1 MHIESPSPRTGPS
14 PTVARVV
21 RVHRTAIAAVAA
33 LACAALVSA
42 CGSSV
47 ASRTNLDTA
56 RVAASIEHSI
66 LSQRHIQAKVSCPSV
81 EPQQQGKTF
90 ECTAT
95 TRSTQ
100 RPFAVRTTP
109 FVVTVQNSKGD
120 VTYVGK

>member
-1 MHIESPSPRTGPS
+1 MDIESPSPRVIPI

-21 RVHRTAIAAVAA
+21 GARRATIAAVAA
-33 LACAALVSA
+33 LACAVLMSA
-42 CGSSV
+42 CGSS
-47 ASRTNLDTA
+47 ASKTNLDTA
-56 RVAASIEHSI
+56 RVAASIEQSI
-66 LSQRHIQAKVSCPSV
+66 LNQRHIHAKVSCPAV

-95 TRSTQ
+95 IRSTK
-100 RPFAVRTTP
+100 RPFAVSTTP